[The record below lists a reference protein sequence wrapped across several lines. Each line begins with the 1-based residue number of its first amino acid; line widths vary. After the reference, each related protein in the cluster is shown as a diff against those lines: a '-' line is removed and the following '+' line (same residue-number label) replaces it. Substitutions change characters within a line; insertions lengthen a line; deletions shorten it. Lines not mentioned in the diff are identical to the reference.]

1 MIKNKYFLKKLIS
14 HIPILNKFI
23 RKIYFNFKD
32 IAYFIPFD
40 FEKNVKDII
49 KTNTFRLDSTNFN
62 KLNKSNEFFLVFR
75 EKSIKNY

>member
-1 MIKNKYFLKKLIS
+1 MIKNKFFLKKLIS

-32 IAYFIPFD
+32 ISYFIPFE

-49 KTNTFRLDSTNFN
+49 KTNTFRLDSKNFN
-62 KLNKSNEFFLVFR
+62 KLNKSNEFF
-75 EKSIKNY
+75 

>member
-32 IAYFIPFD
+32 IAYFMPFD

-49 KTNTFRLDSTNFN
+49 KLIRF
-62 KLNKSNEFFLVFR
+62 V
-75 EKSIKNY
+75 SIQKF